1 MSNPNRD
8 RVARRIT
15 YDMAIYR
22 QLIASAVVRSK
33 QVRAIDHPPTGDQS

>member
-1 MSNPNRD
+1 
-8 RVARRIT
+8 
-15 YDMAIYR
+15 MAIYR